1 MYLIT
6 SRFAVSA
13 IVYRVQVM
21 NEIWLDS
28 VQAGCFKRLEFC
40 ALLLFDVSDSGPQND
55 LNDDDQH
62 GFSM

>member
-1 MYLIT
+1 
-6 SRFAVSA
+6 
-13 IVYRVQVM
+13 M